1 MDSSPEENKESSKKS
16 TKPPLPIRPTH
27 NAAPPNGS
35 YVAEM
40 SYKSTESEETS
51 SEKRHILQHLY
62 SDFVSLILYG
72 PKKTEGE
79 DIKRAEAEAEAETQK
94 KKEAAAAK
102 AAAAADA
109 VQETKNIILDN
120 KLLSEKIKC
129 VEYSIKKLELDM
141 RLTNEDSIGTDEFN
155 NVLHEIIKLSNN
167 VSDTCIQRIT
177 ITEFEESAR
186 MKRKMNSYAAMI
198 KMASFICPVLAIANK
213 SALTRLSEVATTTIT
228 DENIKNTKNIC
239 STIIMSMLNF
249 ASIENGEILEVA
261 TTAVDVV
268 DKGHDVGVI
277 EAVYNAVGF
286 TTDVATSI
294 GGNIGGTIKDV
305 YNGYITAKDNTK
317 DSTYYAANAIR
328 NYFKIATK
336 SQQIIATASLILLI
350 MYTLLNV
357 VEGKF
362 DNLIGMISGAPV
374 GSLEIT
380 NGPAGGGKKTKSKAK
395 TTKPPKTPTK
405 PPTKTPTKPPTKTP
419 TKPSTKATKKSPPK
433 TPTKPPKTPKAV
445 PKKKK

>member
-1 MDSSPEENKESSKKS
+1 
-16 TKPPLPIRPTH
+16 
-27 NAAPPNGS
+27 
-35 YVAEM
+35 
-40 SYKSTESEETS
+40 
-51 SEKRHILQHLY
+51 
-62 SDFVSLILYG
+62 
-72 PKKTEGE
+72 
-79 DIKRAEAEAEAETQK
+79 
-94 KKEAAAAK
+94 
-102 AAAAADA
+102 
-109 VQETKNIILDN
+109 
-120 KLLSEKIKC
+120 
-129 VEYSIKKLELDM
+129 M
-141 RLTNEDSIGTDEFN
+141 RLTNEDSIGTGEFN
-155 NVLHEIIKLSNN
+155 NVLLEINKLSNN

-213 SALTRLSEVATTTIT
+213 SALTRLSEGVTTTIT
-228 DENIKNTKNIC
+228 DENIKNTKSVC

-277 EAVYNAVGF
+277 EAVYNAVGI
-286 TTDVATSI
+286 TTDVATSF
-294 GGNIGGTIKDV
+294 GGNIGGIIKNV
-305 YNGYITAKDNTK
+305 YKDYITAKNTTT

-362 DNLIGMISGAPV
+362 DNLIGMISKVPV

-380 NGPAGGGKKTKSKAK
+380 NGSEGGGKRTKSKPPK
-395 TTKPPKTPTK
+395 TPTKPPKTPTK
-405 PPTKTPTKPPTKTP
+405 PPTKTPTKPPTK
-419 TKPSTKATKKSPPK
+419 ATKKSSPK
-433 TPTKPPKTPKAV
+433 TPTKQPKTPKAV